1 MLTYQLEIM
10 GNDKMDE
17 LSQEALKTLKEIKK
31 TWDTLQKEPY
41 GNYATDTVYLPPSSA
56 SYVHNAEEMEKYI
69 GKLCDET
76 SNRFS
81 MELEHLSHTVNKEV
95 EYVKQHHA
103 DSRKSREKNNA
114 VLSGLMRDANEQI
127 ERDIYSIL
135 RLTENL

>member
-31 TWDTLQKEPY
+31 TWETLQKEPY

-56 SYVHNAEEMEKYI
+56 SYLHNAREIEKQV

-81 MELEHLSHTVNKEV
+81 MELQQLFHTINKEV
-95 EYVKQHHA
+95 ESVKHYRY
-103 DSRKSREKNNA
+103 DLRKSREKNNA
-114 VLSGLMRDANEQI
+114 ALSGLMHNANEQI

>member
-1 MLTYQLEIM
+1 M
-10 GNDKMDE
+10 GDDKMGE
-17 LSQEALKTLKEIKK
+17 FSPQALETLKVIKK
-31 TWDTLQKEPY
+31 TWRTLQKEPY
-41 GNYATDTVYLPPSSA
+41 GNYVTDTVYLPPSSA

-81 MELEHLSHTVNKEV
+81 MELEHLSHTINKEV
-95 EYVKQHHA
+95 GYVKQHHA

>member
-1 MLTYQLEIM
+1 M
-10 GNDKMDE
+10 GNDKME
-17 LSQEALKTLKEIKK
+17 EFSPQALETLKVIKK
-31 TWDTLQKEPY
+31 TWTALQEEPY
-41 GNYATDTVYLPPSSA
+41 GNYVTDTVYLPLSSA

-114 VLSGLMRDANEQI
+114 VLYGLMRDANEQI